1 MLHAGGAAGI
11 CGRHEDCGAFHSGL
25 EWLQPLLLHSCHSL
39 SSPPILYPP
48 PPPHPPQ
55 RRPFFLPLLSADY
68 SWGVGGALG
77 AHGLILPS
85 PIGTHRG
92 LDQGHR
98 GETSIQAPELH
109 RLSMHGHLYS
119 SRLARLGKTPTGS
132 PFSPCGFPSRT
143 LGKYEKG

>member
-39 SSPPILYPP
+39 FSPPILSSP
-48 PPPHPPQ
+48 
-55 RRPFFLPLLSADY
+55 RLTLLSVGLSFCPFLSADY
-68 SWGVGGALG
+68 SWGVGGGLG

>member
-11 CGRHEDCGAFHSGL
+11 CGRHEDCGAFHSRAGVAATTSSSL
-25 EWLQPLLLHSCHSL
+25 LPFTVLTSHPLL
-39 SSPPILYPP
+39 

-68 SWGVGGALG
+68 SWGVGGGLG

-85 PIGTHRG
+85 PIGTHQG